1 MNTNRQT
8 AVRERTMQVTPANLI
23 RWAGFAAMGSGLI
36 FVAIQPIHPLDV
48 LASVTTSQW
57 VIIQS
62 FKMAMC
68 LLGLLGVAGLY
79 ARQVN
84 ATGWLGLVGYL
95 LFSLFYALT
104 TAFTFAEA
112 FILPLLA
119 ADAPTFVAGFLGIFN
134 GSPSEVNLGAIPTL
148 FMIAGFAGYVL
159 GGLLFGIAT
168 FRAGILP
175 RWAGGLLA
183 FAAVSPPL
191 LTWLL
196 PHPLDRILAVPMG
209 LAMIW
214 LGYALWA
221 ERRKPAAEPLSG
233 TGSPQLR
240 PTGAR

>member
-148 FMIAGFAGYVL
+148 FMLAGFAGYVL